1 MVLIPYSPS
10 VFAAAR
16 PLGELLYRSEAA
28 GACLRLYA
36 PLVPILYLDIVVDA
50 MCKGLGQQ
58 SANARYNLLT
68 NLMDV
73 ALLWLLLPRF
83 GMGGYYF
90 SFAASHLVNF
100 GLSLRRL
107 GRSVELGPLGPL
119 VRGPGQRDL
128 LWLRGLLGGGR
139 KAGD

>member
-1 MVLIPYSPS
+1 MQ
-10 VFAAAR
+10 
-16 PLGELLYRSEAA
+16 
-28 GACLRLYA
+28 
-36 PLVPILYLDIVVDA
+36 
-50 MCKGLGQQ
+50 GQQ

-107 GRSVELGPLGPL
+107 GRSAGLRLSPGPAVKAAPSPATAGAPVFLLRPQAGAAGALVPAGCYLLALGSLWLLLRVVGRKD
-119 VRGPGQRDL
+119 V
-128 LWLRGLLGGGR
+128 LWLRGLLGGGG